1 MHEWDHEDIGSL
13 RELGYFTKQEK
24 QIKETVELDYFLSSE
39 VYMALPMQRHIIT
52 AWNSEYK
59 TEGREDYHR
68 LGF

>member
-1 MHEWDHEDIGSL
+1 M
-13 RELGYFTKQEK
+13 GYFTKQEK

-39 VYMALPMQRHIIT
+39 VYMALPMQRHITT

-68 LGF
+68 VGF